1 MNILFPVVRFTNVSA
16 VLAPFVKN
24 MALMFKANI
33 HVLRVEPLIDQ
44 YIEMRVKEAEE
55 WLCDFIG
62 ENFEGCP
69 VTQAP
74 VVPGDPAVETLS
86 YIEKNE
92 IDCVVI
98 GTHGRKGL
106 SGVLFGSTA
115 RDIVGKAPVP
125 VLSLNPFL
133 MTKEFKKR
141 NAAYLGALI
150 AQSGVHLKE

>member
-1 MNILFPVVRFTNVSA
+1 MNILFPVVRYTNVSA
-16 VLAPFVKN
+16 DLAPFVKN

-44 YIEMRVKEAEE
+44 YIEMRMKEARE
-55 WLCDFIG
+55 WLCEFAG
-62 ENFEGCP
+62 KHFQGCP
-69 VTQAP
+69 VTLPP
-74 VVPGDPAVETLS
+74 VIPGDPAIEVLA

-133 MTKEFKKR
+133 MTKAFKKR
-141 NAAYLGALI
+141 NAAYLGTLI
-150 AQSGVHLKE
+150 HDLGLKS